1 MDEAAG
7 FTLIDARGRKYLTGE
22 ERARFLAAA
31 RAHPRPTIQ
40 AFALTLAHTGC
51 RISEALALRAC
62 DVDLEA
68 AELRFRTLKRRRE
81 HWRSVP
87 VPEDL
92 VRELELVHGLHRA
105 QSHARIAGAPLW
117 PFTRPTA
124 SRHVAA
130 LMHAADVEGPQ
141 ACAKGLRHAYG
152 VAAVAAGVPL
162 PTVAAVLGHA
172 HLTTTALYTT
182 AIGAQARELVSRMW
196 D

>member
-1 MDEAAG
+1 MGESG
-7 FTLIDARGRKYLTGE
+7 FTLVDARGRKYLTGE

-31 RAHPRPTIQ
+31 RTHPRPAVQT
-40 AFALTLAHTGC
+40 FALTLAHTGC
-51 RISEALALRAC
+51 RISEALALRAQ
-62 DVDLEA
+62 DVDLA
-68 AELRFRTLKRRRE
+68 VAEVRFRTLKRRKE
-81 HWRSVP
+81 HWRAVP
-87 VPEDL
+87 VPDDL
-92 VRELELVHGLHRA
+92 LRELELVYRLRRA
-105 QSHARIAGAPLW
+105 QGRPRSAAVRLW
-117 PFTRPTA
+117 PLTRPTA

-130 LMHAADVEGPQ
+130 LMRAAGVEGPQ

-152 VAAVAAGVPL
+152 VATVAAGVPL